1 MSVAE
6 DQSGLRGG
14 AEAAPRKLRA
24 DSVRNR
30 ERLIAAAKAAFTEAG
45 SDVALEEI
53 ARRAGVG
60 IGTLY
65 RHFPAR
71 DAVVE
76 AVYRREVEQLG
87 EAATRLLATM
97 APGDALHAW
106 MRVFVD
112 YIATKKVI
120 AAALGSIVEGA
131 AELYASSGKRINDAL
146 AQLVERASA
155 AGEIRSD
162 VDPTDL
168 RRALVGFTYGNAS
181 PSWQASAMRLIDL
194 LMDGLRPTQRPASQR

>member
-1 MSVAE
+1 VSVDNLDPGPPDVA
-6 DQSGLRGG
+6 G
-14 AEAAPRKLRA
+14 RKRRA
-24 DSVRNR
+24 DGERNR
-30 ERLIAAAKAAFTEAG
+30 ERLIETAKAAFAELGA
-45 SDVALEEI
+45 DVSLDEI

-65 RHFPAR
+65 RHFPTRGAI
-71 DAVVE
+71 VE
-76 AVYRREVEQLG
+76 AVYRREVEQLAA
-87 EAATRLLATM
+87 AATRLLASLPP
-97 APGDALHAW
+97 AEALHEW
-106 MRVFVD
+106 MRLFVD